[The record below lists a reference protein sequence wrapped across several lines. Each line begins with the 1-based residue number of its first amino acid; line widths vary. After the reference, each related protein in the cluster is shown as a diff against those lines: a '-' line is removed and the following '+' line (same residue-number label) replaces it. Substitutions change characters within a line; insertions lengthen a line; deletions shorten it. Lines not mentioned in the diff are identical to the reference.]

1 MIRKRLSGLAQE
13 QGSNKMMR
21 TKKNLTILAVAFF
34 AAVTM
39 IASVTT
45 DSYAQANS
53 GAKIITVD
61 RNSFF
66 VDSAAAK
73 DIAKQVKTI
82 REGIEADLNK
92 KMEGLTT
99 ERDQLAGQQTI
110 LTQDVFEKKAKQLQE
125 RFVALQAEAENKQ
138 RQLQAA
144 VAKAQAKI
152 LETVSP
158 ILDDILKEKK
168 ANLMLERGIIVK
180 GAVDIDVTAT
190 VMNRLNDKLPKV
202 KVELA
207 QAKAGN

>member
-1 MIRKRLSGLAQE
+1 MTRTHITPAQLALSTLIV
-13 QGSNKMMR
+13 SV
-21 TKKNLTILAVAFF
+21 LVFF
-34 AAVTM
+34 AA
-39 IASVTT
+39 ANAF
-45 DSYAQANS
+45 AQADTN
-53 GAKIITVD
+53 AKIITVD

-73 DIAKQVKTI
+73 DIAKQVKTL

-110 LTQDVFEKKAKQLQE
+110 LTQDVFEQKAKQLQE

-144 VAKAQAKI
+144 VAGAQAKI
-152 LETVSP
+152 LEAVSP

-190 VMNRLNDKLPKV
+190 AMLRLNEKLPNV

>member
-1 MIRKRLSGLAQE
+1 MT
-13 QGSNKMMR
+13 R
-21 TKKNLTILAVAFF
+21 TYKNLALITF
-34 AAVTM
+34 AAF
-39 IASVTT
+39 ASMAMLVMGTAAT
-45 DSYAQANS
+45 YAQADSN
-53 GAKIITVD
+53 AKIITVD

-66 VDSAAAK
+66 VDSEAAK
-73 DIAKQVKTI
+73 DIAKQVKTL
-82 REGIEADLNK
+82 REGIESDLNK
-92 KMEGLTT
+92 KMEALTT

-110 LTQDVFEKKAKQLQE
+110 LTQDVFEEKAKQLQE

-144 VAKAQAKI
+144 VAKAQSKI
-152 LETVSP
+152 LEAVSP
-158 ILDDILKEKK
+158 ILDEILKEKK

-190 VMNRLNDKLPKV
+190 AMLRLNEKLPSV

>member
-1 MIRKRLSGLAQE
+1 MTRSYKKTAQVA
-13 QGSNKMMR
+13 
-21 TKKNLTILAVAFF
+21 LTSLFVMAAASF
-34 AAVTM
+34 AATE
-39 IASVTT
+39 TF
-45 DSYAQANS
+45 AQATTN
-53 GAKIITVD
+53 ATIITVD

-66 VDSAAAK
+66 TDSAAAK
-73 DIAKQVKTI
+73 DIAKQVKTL
-82 REGIEADLNK
+82 REGIEADLKK

-110 LTQDVFEKKAKQLQE
+110 LTQDVFETKAKQLQE

-144 VAKAQAKI
+144 VAKAQSKI
-152 LETVSP
+152 LEAVSP
-158 ILDDILKEKK
+158 VLDAILKEKK

-190 VMNRLNDKLPKV
+190 AMLRLNEKLPTV
-202 KVELA
+202 KVDLA

>member
-1 MIRKRLSGLAQE
+1 MTRTNKSLTQFAFITFAVLAFSLS
-13 QGSNKMMR
+13 MM
-21 TKKNLTILAVAFF
+21 
-34 AAVTM
+34 
-39 IASVTT
+39 T
-45 DSYAQANS
+45 DGFAQADSN
-53 GAKIITVD
+53 AKIITVD

-73 DIAKQVKTI
+73 DIAKQVKTL

-110 LTQDVFEKKAKQLQE
+110 LTQDVFEKKAQQLQE

-138 RQLQAA
+138 RQLQAG

-152 LETVSP
+152 LEAVSP

-190 VMNRLNDKLPKV
+190 AMLRLNEKLPTV

>member
-1 MIRKRLSGLAQE
+1 MT
-13 QGSNKMMR
+13 R
-21 TKKNLTILAVAFF
+21 TYKNLALITF
-34 AAVTM
+34 AAF
-39 IASVTT
+39 ASLAMLAMGTAAT
-45 DSYAQANS
+45 YAQADSN
-53 GAKIITVD
+53 AKIITVD

-66 VDSAAAK
+66 VDSEAAK
-73 DIAKQVKTI
+73 DIAKQVKTL
-82 REGIEADLNK
+82 REGIESELNK
-92 KMEGLTT
+92 KMEALTT

-110 LTQDVFEKKAKQLQE
+110 LTQEVFEEKAKQLQE

-144 VAKAQAKI
+144 VAKAQSKI
-152 LETVSP
+152 LEAVSP
-158 ILDDILKEKK
+158 ILDEILKEKN

-190 VMNRLNDKLPKV
+190 AMLRLNEKLPTV

>member
-1 MIRKRLSGLAQE
+1 
-13 QGSNKMMR
+13 MMR

>member
-1 MIRKRLSGLAQE
+1 MTRTNKNLAQFA
-13 QGSNKMMR
+13 
-21 TKKNLTILAVAFF
+21 ILVF
-34 AAVTM
+34 AALALSLSAV
-39 IASVTT
+39 S
-45 DSYAQANS
+45 DGFAQASSN
-53 GAKIITVD
+53 AKIITVD

-73 DIAKQVKTI
+73 EIAKQVKTL
-82 REGIEADLNK
+82 REGIESDLNK

-125 RFVALQAEAENKQ
+125 RFVALQAEAETKQ
-138 RQLQAA
+138 RQLQAG
-144 VAKAQAKI
+144 VAQAQAKI
-152 LETVSP
+152 LEAVSP
-158 ILDDILKEKK
+158 ILDEILKEKK

-190 VMNRLNDKLPKV
+190 AMLRLNEKLPTV

-207 QAKAGN
+207 QAKASN

>member
-1 MIRKRLSGLAQE
+1 MTRI
-13 QGSNKMMR
+13 NKS
-21 TKKNLTILAVAFF
+21 LTQFAFITLAVFAFSVSM
-34 AAVTM
+34 AA
-39 IASVTT
+39 
-45 DSYAQANS
+45 DGFAQANS
-53 GAKIITVD
+53 NAKIITVD

-73 DIAKQVKTI
+73 DIAKQVKTL

-110 LTQDVFEKKAKQLQE
+110 LTQDVFEKKAQQLQE

-138 RQLQAA
+138 RQLQAG
-144 VAKAQAKI
+144 VASAQAKI
-152 LETVSP
+152 LEAVSP

-168 ANLMLERGIIVK
+168 ATLMLERGIIVK

-190 VMNRLNDKLPKV
+190 AMLRLNEKLPTV

>member
-1 MIRKRLSGLAQE
+1 
-13 QGSNKMMR
+13 MMR
-21 TKKNLTILAVAFF
+21 TKKNIASLAVALL

-39 IASVTT
+39 ITSVTT
-45 DSYAQANS
+45 VAYAQANS

-82 REGIEADLNK
+82 REDIEADLNK

-190 VMNRLNDKLPKV
+190 VMNRLNDKLPEV

>member
-1 MIRKRLSGLAQE
+1 MIRKRPSGLAQE

-39 IASVTT
+39 VASVAT